1 MAKREPRFYACVGFN
16 GATWECESSSLSSEK
31 NFQCWY
37 YRDEVNGKQGFTEN
51 CPLTGIGFKKYYN
64 KEDSYSEGG
73 YRTNKTEPTIR
84 YAEVL
89 LIYAEALNEL
99 TSGNTYTMQT
109 FNDQEVEIKRD
120 PIKMREADE
129 THKNACRLT

>member
-1 MAKREPRFYACVGFN
+1 MKVPRCLVRKI
-16 GATWECESSSLSSEK
+16 SK
-31 NFQCWY
+31 CWY

-120 PIKMREADE
+120 PIKMREAM
-129 THKNACRLT
+129 KPIRMRAGLPILMIILTILIEILKKY

>member
-109 FNDQEVEIKRD
+109 FNDQEVETNVIPSK
-120 PIKMREADE
+120 
-129 THKNACRLT
+129 

>member
-1 MAKREPRFYACVGFN
+1 M
-16 GATWECESSSLSSEK
+16 
-31 NFQCWY
+31 
-37 YRDEVNGKQGFTEN
+37 
-51 CPLTGIGFKKYYN
+51 TGIGFKKYYN

-120 PIKMREADE
+120 PIKMREAMKPIRTVSY
-129 THKNACRLT
+129 THRDVYKRQIYF